1 MAGSAL
7 AGRLLA
13 PSLNIRVERYMQAV
27 FAASAL
33 ALFVPVIFNRT
44 KAVNE
49 ADSLK
54 ADAPGWRLPLLA
66 CLSRLHIPMPRRST
80 NLTAWRMAP
89 QGDWSCKP
97 YGVHRSVKH
106 KGATPEVWDDQLG
119 GRMLLTALA
128 ALCRHV
134 IPGADPVGGFLHV

>member
-27 FAASAL
+27 FAVSAV

-44 KAVNE
+44 QATEE

-54 ADAPGWRLPLLA
+54 ADAPGENAPTKGFSLVSVL
-66 CLSRLHIPMPRRST
+66 
-80 NLTAWRMAP
+80 AWRNFTW
-89 QGDWSCKP
+89 GLVCKGP
-97 YGVHRSVKH
+97 
-106 KGATPEVWDDQLG
+106 AG
-119 GRMLLTALA
+119 G
-128 ALCRHV
+128 
-134 IPGADPVGGFLHV
+134 

>member
-27 FAASAL
+27 FAVSAL

-44 KAVNE
+44 KAVDE

-54 ADAPGWRLPLLA
+54 ADAPGEHCHCQHA
-66 CLSRLHIPMPRRST
+66 CLDST
-80 NLTAWRMAP
+80 SCC
-89 QGDWSCKP
+89 QGRARKS
-97 YGVHRSVKH
+97 KH
-106 KGATPEVWDDQLG
+106 KAWHQRQLE
-119 GRMLLTALA
+119 LQVL
-128 ALCRHV
+128 
-134 IPGADPVGGFLHV
+134 

>member
-27 FAASAL
+27 FAVSAL

-44 KAVNE
+44 QVADD

-54 ADAPGWRLPLLA
+54 GDAPGGDHRCQHA
-66 CLSRLHIPMPRRST
+66 CLGSKFSCPGRADTSQH
-80 NLTAWRMAP
+80 TAWH
-89 QGDWSCKP
+89 QN
-97 YGVHRSVKH
+97 
-106 KGATPEVWDDQLG
+106 ATRRASP
-119 GRMLLTALA
+119 LA
-128 ALCRHV
+128 
-134 IPGADPVGGFLHV
+134 

>member
-27 FAASAL
+27 FAVSAV

-44 KAVNE
+44 QTTEE

-54 ADAPGWRLPLLA
+54 ADAPGETAPTKGSFLSLA
-66 CLSRLHIPMPRRST
+66 FWHDNVVP
-80 NLTAWRMAP
+80 
-89 QGDWSCKP
+89 
-97 YGVHRSVKH
+97 GV
-106 KGATPEVWDDQLG
+106 
-119 GRMLLTALA
+119 
-128 ALCRHV
+128 
-134 IPGADPVGGFLHV
+134 